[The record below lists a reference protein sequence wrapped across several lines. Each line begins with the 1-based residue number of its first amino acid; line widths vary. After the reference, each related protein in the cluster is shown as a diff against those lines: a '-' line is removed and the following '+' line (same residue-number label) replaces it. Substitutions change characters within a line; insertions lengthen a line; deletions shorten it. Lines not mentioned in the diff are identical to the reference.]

1 MKLRSVR
8 ECQLRGLLGHRTAD
22 FGDAVAYVDD
32 GGLARCVEEL
42 SSVRGKKPRAF
53 ATNSEGIRL
62 VKVARKKSGVV

>member
-32 GGLARCVEEL
+32 GRLACSVKEF
-42 SSVRGKKPRAF
+42 SSVRRKKPRAF
-53 ATNSEGIRL
+53 AASGDGIRL
-62 VKVARKKSGVV
+62 VKVARKESGVV